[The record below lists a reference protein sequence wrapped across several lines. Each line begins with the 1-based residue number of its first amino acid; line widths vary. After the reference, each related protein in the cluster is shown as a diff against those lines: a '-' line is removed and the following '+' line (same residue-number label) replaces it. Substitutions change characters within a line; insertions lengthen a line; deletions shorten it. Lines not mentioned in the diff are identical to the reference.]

1 MRAQEFLRKL
11 ADLIDIADDS
21 EPEAVEVVDVR
32 AEQIKDLVGHKP
44 EVYSN
49 EPQEGYAEIDAVIG
63 TGDDVNKSKHPSDI
77 RANSLSMYPA
87 FQAEKR

>member
-11 ADLIDIADDS
+11 ADLIDVADGE
-21 EPEAVEVVDVR
+21 EPEVMAVVDPR

-49 EPQEGYAEIDAVIG
+49 EPQEGYAEIDAVIAS
-63 TGDDVNKSKHPSDI
+63 GDDVNKSKHPSDI
-77 RANSLSMYPA
+77 RANSVSMFPSY
-87 FQAEKR
+87 QAEKR

>member
-21 EPEAVEVVDVR
+21 EPEAVEVIDVR
-32 AEQIKDLVGHKP
+32 ADQIKDLVGHKP

-49 EPQEGYAEIDAVIG
+49 EPQEGYAEIEAVIG

-77 RANSLSMYPA
+77 RANSVSMFPGFGA
-87 FQAEKR
+87 R

>member
-21 EPEAVEVVDVR
+21 EPEAVAVVDVR
-32 AEQIKDLVGHKP
+32 ADQIKDLVGHKP

-49 EPQEGYAEIDAVIG
+49 EPQEGYAEIDAVIAS
-63 TGDDVNKSKHPSDI
+63 GDDVNKSKHPSDI
-77 RANSLSMYPA
+77 RANSVSMFPGFGA
-87 FQAEKR
+87 Q

>member
-11 ADLIDIADDS
+11 ADLIDIADGE
-21 EPEAVEVVDVR
+21 EPETVEVIDVR
-32 AEQIKDLVGHKP
+32 ADQIKDLVGHKP

-49 EPQEGYAEIDAVIG
+49 EPQEGYAEIDAVIAS
-63 TGDDVNKSKHPSDI
+63 GDDVNKSKHPSDI